1 MVAFSADFGPR
12 HRTPAG
18 QIANLKKPLLLSSG
32 MSSWSELDMAVQ
44 TVRKHH
50 DDLTVLQCT
59 SEYPGSYER
68 VGLNMMKEMR
78 QRFGLPVGHSD
89 HTLMPYAS
97 LAAVTLGASVIERHC
112 GMCSRQIECEIHGA
126 ARVSSECDR

>member
-1 MVAFSADFGPR
+1 MDLLERWGL
-12 HRTPAG
+12 RTTRSPSGEITNAG
-18 QIANLKKPLLLSSG
+18 QNSQAKNPLLLSSG

-68 VGLNMMKEMR
+68 VGLNMMKKMR
-78 QRFGLPVGHSD
+78 QRFGLPVGLSD

-97 LAAVTLGASVIERHC
+97 LAAVTLGAHR
-112 GMCSRQIECEIHGA
+112 
-126 ARVSSECDR
+126 